1 MTKFEGIKRMVEGR
15 MSKPRGG
22 TSSVSSGKTDG
33 AEAVPPTMKTE
44 LNRKSPVHLPARE
57 IFNAPVIVFLTVCSK
72 GRKPI
77 LADDET
83 HALLLEA
90 WRAAGAWLV
99 GRYVIMS
106 DHLHLFCAPTE
117 HDSLPVTNWITFWKS
132 YATRRWPKSAD
143 APVWQRH
150 FWDTQLRR
158 SESYDQKWQYVVENP
173 VRAGLV
179 PKSEDWPCQGG
190 MNILHW

>member
-44 LNRKSPVHLPARE
+44 L
-57 IFNAPVIVFLTVCSK
+57 
-72 GRKPI
+72 I

-132 YATRRWPKSAD
+132 YATRRWSKSAD

>member
-1 MTKFEGIKRMVEGR
+1 MRENDENPLEGR
-15 MSKPRGG
+15 ALSHPRFRDD
-22 TSSVSSGKTDG
+22 TAV
-33 AEAVPPTMKTE
+33 VPPDMNEVGRTH
-44 LNRKSPVHLPARE
+44 PVHQSIRE
-57 IFNAPVIVFLTVCSK
+57 QFNTPIIVYVTVCTK

-77 LADDET
+77 LANDKA

-99 GRYVIMS
+99 GRYVIMP

-132 YATRRWPKSAD
+132 YAARRWLTPTES
-143 APVWQRH
+143 PIWQRH
-150 FWDTQLRR
+150 FWDRQLRR

-173 VRAGLV
+173 VRGGLV
-179 PKSEDWPCQGG
+179 ARSEDWSFQGEL
-190 MNILHW
+190 NELRW